1 MAVPSREQFWQTWSR
16 QVLAPLIQQD
26 LSQRGFRADP
36 VKLADYVAPYYLTGT
51 IPGGGNIDPSRAQWS
66 NINRFNQDYQ
76 ALFAQEAAAQQ
87 AQIEAEQRRAEEASR
102 ALAAEQARIQAQL
115 QTEQQAITQQQQ
127 QEAAAIEAQLGREQ
141 AAALAEQE
149 TLKAQF
155 ETERQQ
161 TEKLISETQ
170 VETQRQQ
177 TIAKRESAVAL
188 NVGKQTS
195 LARLRE
201 QQAEV
206 APVRVAQP
214 RRQRS
219 MIGQPGVASTRVS
232 SRPSIGG
239 YGGTSAGRVNPTGLN
254 I

>member
-1 MAVPSREQFWQTWSR
+1 MALTENQFFEQYWPTTPQYS
-16 QVLAPLIQQD
+16 
-26 LSQRGFRADP
+26 S
-36 VKLADYVAPYYLTGT
+36 YLTYVELANRPVGKGLSKPSAADIARVEAT
-51 IPGGGNIDPSRAQWS
+51 NRNIARTDPRFGFPSAWQAYSAQ
-66 NINRFNQDYQ
+66 QQ
-76 ALFAQEAAAQQ
+76 AIALAQQQQEEIKRQQAAAEQ
-87 AQIEAEQRRAEEASR
+87 AAR
-102 ALAAEQARIQAQL
+102 ALAAEQARIQAEL
-115 QTEQQAITQQQQ
+115 QAEQQAITQKQQ
-127 QEAAAIEAQLGREQ
+127 QEAAAIEIQLGREQ

-161 TEKLISETQ
+161 TEKLIGEAEA
-170 VETQRQQ
+170 ETQRQQ
-177 TIAKRESAVAL
+177 VAAKRESAVAL

-201 QQAEV
+201 QQSEIT
-206 APVRVAQP
+206 PVRISQA

-219 MIGQPGVASTRVS
+219 MIGQPGVTSTRVS
-232 SRPSIGG
+232 ARPSIGG